1 MEISSVVEKVAK
13 ELICARV
20 ELLTSPP
27 TACLADINSKVKYV
41 MRRGPNAPVRRCET
55 LARDGFRWDRDGS
68 FVGKSITIISTD
80 DPSATDRSP
89 FSISSK
95 YKKEKEKVDENE
107 VERSEESGDLNKDKQ
122 RDEESEGDEKDEE
135 ESDHN
140 EKEVDVD
147 KKGDGEDD
155 EVEEDDKN
163 DEEEENES
171 KHDFG
176 GDVTAVGGDRFVV
189 GDGDEVVVVGGSG
202 DGVLLSTPMPYFTT
216 SKRRLSCK
224 HNNNKDT
231 QSTVC
236 LKYTSIRYYS
246 QYGAEVLSSQEDY
259 QQHLQVSHNEE
270 YLSNTIKGF
279 SISAGRP
286 WHLIDEVYIPVNC
299 DIKFHWVL
307 AIIILKERRI
317 QVYDSTEKR
326 YFESSND
333 VFVTTY
339 TEYLSDGLQVPND
352 KFDVELLHTRYAT
365 LLKNHEIVKD
375 QKGYVSNSED
385 PP

>member
-1 MEISSVVEKVAK
+1 MGTQENPN
-13 ELICARV
+13 LWH
-20 ELLTSPP
+20 
-27 TACLADINSKVKYV
+27 V
-41 MRRGPNAPVRRCET
+41 MRMGPNAPVQRCKT
-55 LARDGFRWDRDGS
+55 LARDGFRRDRDAS
-68 FVGKSITIISTD
+68 SVGKSITIISTD
-80 DPSATDRSP
+80 DPSATDGSRSP

-95 YKKEKEKVDENE
+95 YKKKKEKADENE

-140 EKEVDVD
+140 EKKVDVD

-171 KHDFG
+171 KHE
-176 GDVTAVGGDRFVV
+176 FVV
-189 GDGDEVVVVGGSG
+189 GDGGGDEVIVVGGSG
-202 DGVLLSTPMPYFTT
+202 DGVLL
-216 SKRRLSCK
+216 RL
-224 HNNNKDT
+224 
-231 QSTVC
+231 
-236 LKYTSIRYYS
+236 RYYS

-279 SISAGRP
+279 SISAGLP
-286 WHLIDEVYIPVNC
+286 DEESEGDEKDEEESDHNEKKVDVDKKGDGEDDEVEEDDKNDEEEENESKHEFVVGDGGGDEVIVVGGSG
-299 DIKFHWVL
+299 DGVL
-307 AIIILKERRI
+307 LRLR
-317 QVYDSTEKR
+317 
-326 YFESSND
+326 ND

-339 TEYLSDGLQVPND
+339 TEYLSDRLLVPND
-352 KFDVELLHTRYAT
+352 EFDVELLHTRYDT
-365 LLKNHEIVKD
+365 FLKNHEIVKD
-375 QKGYVSNSED
+375 LKGSVSNSED